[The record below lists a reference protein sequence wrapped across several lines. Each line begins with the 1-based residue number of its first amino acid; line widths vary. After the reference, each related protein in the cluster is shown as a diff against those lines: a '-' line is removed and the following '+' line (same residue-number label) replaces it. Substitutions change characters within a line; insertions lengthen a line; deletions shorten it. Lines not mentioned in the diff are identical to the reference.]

1 MSGAEISVS
10 SFNLVREA
18 SAPTKLKLARDTN
31 ESVRTQR
38 NLVHPETA
46 APLLPTEMELYQTF
60 GDRPL
65 YMTPDEVKAAK
76 KMGLQPGLKLMGFRK
91 IQDLKFGDF
100 VSGGTFIYPEEGIV
114 KVWPLLTHFDS
125 LGITLRVIII
135 VTRYFGFFCSFFL
148 ISVRIC
154 YS

>member
-1 MSGAEISVS
+1 MLASGAEISVS

-31 ESVRTQR
+31 EPVRTQR

-114 KVWPLLTHFDS
+114 KVWSLLHNP
-125 LGITLRVIII
+125 I
-135 VTRYFGFFCSFFL
+135 
-148 ISVRIC
+148 
-154 YS
+154 

>member
-1 MSGAEISVS
+1 M
-10 SFNLVREA
+10 
-18 SAPTKLKLARDTN
+18 
-31 ESVRTQR
+31 
-38 NLVHPETA
+38 VHPETA

-114 KVWPLLTHFDS
+114 KVWPLTQLKENNTHNRLS
-125 LGITLRVIII
+125 N
-135 VTRYFGFFCSFFL
+135 
-148 ISVRIC
+148 
-154 YS
+154 